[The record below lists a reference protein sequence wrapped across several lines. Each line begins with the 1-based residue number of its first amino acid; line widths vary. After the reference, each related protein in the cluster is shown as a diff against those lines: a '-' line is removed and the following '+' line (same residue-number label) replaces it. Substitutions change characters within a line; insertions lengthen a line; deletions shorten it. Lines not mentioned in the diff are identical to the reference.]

1 MLINPT
7 CLTQVFSDLLLVS
20 KEMKFLPLENLQV
33 LTNLLDSY
41 PTLTISF
48 LYLSSTGISYSIPI
62 FGLNTELIYYL
73 AITYM
78 LQSTYRCMLIL
89 I

>member
-48 LYLSSTGISYSIPI
+48 LYLTNTGMSYNIPI
-62 FGLNTELIYYL
+62 FELNTEQIKYH
-73 AITYM
+73 AK
-78 LQSTYRCMLIL
+78 RIL
-89 I
+89 HIIKIF

>member
-48 LYLSSTGISYSIPI
+48 LYLTNTGMSYSIPI
-62 FGLNTELIYYL
+62 FELNIELTKYY
-73 AITYM
+73 ARRMAHFYI
-78 LQSTYRCMLIL
+78 IK
-89 I
+89 IF

>member
-48 LYLSSTGISYSIPI
+48 LYLFSTGMSYSIPI
-62 FGLNTELIYYL
+62 FEMNIELTKYY
-73 AITYM
+73 AI
-78 LQSTYRCMLIL
+78 LIL